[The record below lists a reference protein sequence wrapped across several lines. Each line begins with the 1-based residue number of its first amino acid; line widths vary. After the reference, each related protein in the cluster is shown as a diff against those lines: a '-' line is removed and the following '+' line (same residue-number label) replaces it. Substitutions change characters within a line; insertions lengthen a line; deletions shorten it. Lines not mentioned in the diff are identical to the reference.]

1 MFKSILLPIDLA
13 SEAGWEKPLEL
24 AVQLARSGGGVLHV
38 MSVLPDFGMSVVGSY
53 FDKDFESAALTDMS
67 EQLKSWVSRNVPE
80 DLKAEAHLAHGS
92 VYDEI
97 VRLADKLECD
107 AIVMAAHRPELR
119 DYLLG
124 PNASRV
130 VHHAN
135 QSVLVVRD

>member
-13 SEAGWEKPLEL
+13 AEASWKKPLQLAAEL
-24 AVQLARSGGGVLHV
+24 ARDGGVVHV

-53 FDKDFESAALTDMS
+53 FDKDFEGAALMDMTG
-67 EQLKSWVSRNVPE
+67 QLKSWVSRNVPE
-80 DLKAEAHLAHGS
+80 GVKAEAHVAHGS
-92 VYDEI
+92 IYHEI
-97 VRLADKLECD
+97 MRLADKLGCD

-124 PNASRV
+124 PNAARV
-130 VHHAN
+130 VRHAR